1 MTVGPL
7 EHTPKPQ
14 PPPASL
20 FEAPRSLHKKAGT
33 MPKVR
38 LNPLIEEIHGTM
50 YDVVFKLSPKG
61 NMIVTKRPDM
71 SNVKWSEA
79 QRAQRE
85 TFKQAVAHAKA
96 ALADPKVRAR
106 YEKKAK
112 KQGKRAWDVAMSD
125 YFQGK

>member
-1 MTVGPL
+1 
-7 EHTPKPQ
+7 
-14 PPPASL
+14 
-20 FEAPRSLHKKAGT
+20 

-50 YDVVFKLSPKG
+50 YDVVFKRSPKG
-61 NMIVTKRPDM
+61 NMIITKRPDM

-79 QRAQRE
+79 QQAQRAR
-85 TFKQAVAHAKA
+85 FKEAVAYARA

-106 YEKKAK
+106 YARKAK
-112 KQGKRAWDVAMSD
+112 RQGKRAWDVAMSD